1 MFCITTKLPRDQLFL
16 SIYWSLNLIYHYCL
30 KMRGESPNRFSKV
43 FKIFTTLLYILV
55 GGGLPLPKVLK
66 NLTNIFFSILD
77 CYRRLR
83 L

>member
-43 FKIFTTLLYILV
+43 FKILTTLLYILLFPYFIIYV
-55 GGGLPLPKVLK
+55 FIYF
-66 NLTNIFFSILD
+66 IFF
-77 CYRRLR
+77 YQF
-83 L
+83 

>member
-43 FKIFTTLLYILV
+43 FKILTTLLYILLFPYFIIYV
-55 GGGLPLPKVLK
+55 F
-66 NLTNIFFSILD
+66 IYFICF
-77 CYRRLR
+77 YQF
-83 L
+83 

>member
-43 FKIFTTLLYILV
+43 FKILTTLLYILLFPYFIIYV
-55 GGGLPLPKVLK
+55 F
-66 NLTNIFFSILD
+66 IYFIYF
-77 CYRRLR
+77 YQF
-83 L
+83 